1 MQGHFAFFTFSLNID
16 ERIWGI
22 GSSFIHP
29 ENFNFISLH
38 TQHNFWKKVNN
49 SIFCGRNVLIPS
61 IILAN
66 SWPGWKH
73 CKPWL
78 NDPALFHTKCWIAKP
93 GSLRRRPSK
102 SPISSS
108 LSRSR
113 VTSRSACN
121 ADKRRV
127 RSRDHVILVCLMLS
141 QISYAPTWFMVSN
154 EAWKVEPLIITI
166 KVITLYWW
174 YPLIFTSASCHRLPW
189 FPLLIHTWA
198 GETPLPSSCW

>member
-1 MQGHFAFFTFSLNID
+1 M
-16 ERIWGI
+16 
-22 GSSFIHP
+22 
-29 ENFNFISLH
+29 
-38 TQHNFWKKVNN
+38 
-49 SIFCGRNVLIPS
+49 IPS

-78 NDPALFHTKCWIAKP
+78 NDPALVHTKCWSAKP
-93 GSLRRRPSK
+93 GSLGRRPSK

-113 VTSRSACN
+113 VTSRVACN

-154 EAWKVEPLIITI
+154 EAWHGVGTDNHNKSHYLVLMIPFNIHFSFLPPFALI
-166 KVITLYWW
+166 
-174 YPLIFTSASCHRLPW
+174 SASNPHLGWRNSFTKL
-189 FPLLIHTWA
+189 LLINGQAADICSWHVECKGQT
-198 GETPLPSSCW
+198 TVLSRTIDL